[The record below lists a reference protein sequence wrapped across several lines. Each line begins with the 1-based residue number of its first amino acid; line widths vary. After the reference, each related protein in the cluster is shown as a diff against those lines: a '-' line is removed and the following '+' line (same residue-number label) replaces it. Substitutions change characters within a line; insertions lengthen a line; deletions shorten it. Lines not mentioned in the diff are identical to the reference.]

1 MDSRFTPRS
10 QEEMLKAVRDFQKRQ
25 QVMYSR
31 LNAKLEKEVLQEEL
45 A

>member
-1 MDSRFTPRS
+1 M
-10 QEEMLKAVRDFQKRQ
+10 QKAVRDFQKRQ

-31 LNAKLEKEVLQEEL
+31 LSAKLEKEVFQEEL